1 MSVTV
6 GQRLALVVAG
16 VALGLVG
23 AEGLARVWLSSGE
36 VLPVGDVY
44 EASPVPGVGY
54 RLLPNLDRHA
64 LGAELRTNSL
74 GYRGPD
80 RALRKRPGTTRV
92 VVLGDSHAFGFGVAY
107 DEGLAARLESDLSE
121 GSRGRVEVLNFA
133 VPGYN
138 ADQVH
143 AVFEGVAL
151 AFDPDLLV
159 VVPSSNDHEPA
170 QEAGEDGYLR
180 SAAPGSTL
188 VELGRSLA
196 RRSRL
201 FRFLRLMQR
210 RRAEPA
216 SPSTDEPPA
225 RWMRPIDPGEVPA
238 WLERTVGRP
247 YRRIL
252 EVAAAR
258 EIAVVL
264 APFASA
270 EGYRRMFAEMGKEY
284 GVPVV
289 ELLAALPDVHSW
301 AETRARFGLSW
312 DSHLGAEAHGLWA
325 RAVRDSIDGD
335 PLLAPPTHRPADD
348 AGAPG

>member
-1 MSVTV
+1 MSASV
-6 GQRLALVVAG
+6 GQRIVLVVAG
-16 VALGLVG
+16 VVLGLLG
-23 AEGLARVWLSSGE
+23 AEGLARAWLSLGE

-44 EASPVPGVGY
+44 EASPVPHVGY
-54 RLLPNLDRHA
+54 RLIPNLDRHA

-74 GYRGPD
+74 GYRGPE
-80 RALRKRPGTTRV
+80 RPTRKRGGTTRI

-107 DEGLAARLESDLSE
+107 DEGLAAHLESELSQ
-121 GSRGRVEVLNFA
+121 GNRDAVEVLNFA

-138 ADQVH
+138 ADQVR
-143 AVFEGVAL
+143 AVFEGIAL

-180 SAAPGSTL
+180 SSAPGSAL

-210 RRAEPA
+210 RRAEPE
-216 SPSTDEPPA
+216 SPSTDGPPA
-225 RWMRPIDPGEVPA
+225 RWMHPIEPGEVPT
-238 WLERTVGRP
+238 WLERSVGRP

-252 EVAAAR
+252 EVAAAH

-270 EGYRRMFAEMGKEY
+270 TGYRRMFAEMGGEH

-289 ELLAALPDVHSW
+289 ELLAVLPDVHSW

-312 DSHLGAEAHGLWA
+312 DSHLGAEAHELWA
-325 RAVRDSIDGD
+325 RAVREAIDGD
-335 PLLAPPTHRPADD
+335 GLLAPPTDGPADD
-348 AGAPG
+348 AGAPR